1 VAIFAWLDGAAHQSE
16 HLFQLGRC
24 REIWRFKFN
33 RWSRSMTITLYHA
46 PNSRSFGSLLL
57 LEELGVPYTLHLL
70 NLKAGEQRRPEYLQ
84 INPMGKVPAL
94 RDGDSLITEQVAIFI
109 HLADRF
115 PELGLAPAAGEPQRG
130 PYLRWLVYYAACFE
144 PAVVDRALKREPGPK
159 AMQPYGDFETMLDT
173 IANQIGS
180 GPYLLG
186 ERFSAADILW
196 ATGLTWTRAF
206 NLVPDMPGFQDY
218 IARSAARPA
227 TARAKVKD
235 AELAAAQGSA

>member
-1 VAIFAWLDGAAHQSE
+1 MTDLASTHALAVEGLAPTNADPRSRRPFECFEGALHESGLRLD
-16 HLFQLGRC
+16 RC
-24 REIWRFKFN
+24 IKSGVQVDDQ
-33 RWSRSMTITLYHA
+33 WSRWMTITLYHA

-57 LEELGVPYTLHLL
+57 LEELGISYNLHVL

-94 RDGDSLITEQVAIFI
+94 RDGGSLITEQVAIFI

-115 PELGLAPAAGEPQRG
+115 PELGLAPALGEPQRG
-130 PYLRWLVYYAACFE
+130 PYLRWLVYYAARFE

-159 AMQPYGDFETMLDT
+159 AMEPYGDFETMLNT
-173 IANQIGS
+173 ITNQIRS

-196 ATGLTWTRAF
+196 ATGLMWTRALTF
-206 NLVPDMPGFQDY
+206 YRTCRVFRIL
-218 IARSAARPA
+218 
-227 TARAKVKD
+227 
-235 AELAAAQGSA
+235 